1 MRFAGLFDCEKYKAH
16 GESLLVY
23 SENGMLTEE
32 ERMKLSSI
40 STNASHENSAKER
53 LPVLAPLNY
62 APHSNNATEHKN
74 GFIPI
79 SELRNI
85 QDYKSKKSKSY

>member
-1 MRFAGLFDCEKYKAH
+1 MRFAGLFDCAKYKAH

-23 SENGMLTEE
+23 SENGTLTEE
-32 ERMKLSSI
+32 ERMKFSSI
-40 STNASHENSAKER
+40 STNASHKNSAKER

-62 APHSNNATEHKN
+62 APHNHNATEHKN

-85 QDYKSKKSKSY
+85 HSMSK